1 MKKWVCSV
9 CGYVYEGE
17 NPPEKCPQCGV
28 PASKFTEQKGEMSWA
43 AEHVVGVGK
52 SFGDNVPAEVQ
63 KEILDGLNANFTGEC
78 TEVGM
83 YLAMARVAYREGYPE
98 IGEYWRRA
106 ALEEAEHAG
115 ATEVLGVYL
124 TVGYSRDIVEDVFES
139 MFAWMCR
146 GTVAEGAVLH
156 LTRVPFTVRCEEC
169 GRIFPVNTRCRD
181 TPRCPQCGA
190 SHYRLHSGMEFYVND
205 IEVKTDPTAVRALAS

>member
-1 MKKWVCSV
+1 MDVSDMREGDFAGLALLQKKYGWIGVK
-9 CGYVYEGE
+9 YENGVKKIVMVSAQTDK
-17 NPPEKCPQCGV
+17 PEEVESLPLNQNTVFLKAECD
-28 PASKFTEQKGEMSWA
+28 FTDKKDIADFYYS
-43 AEHVVGVGK
+43 
-52 SFGDNVPAEVQ
+52 
-63 KEILDGLNANFTGEC
+63 LDGKTI
-78 TEVGM
+78 V
-83 YLAMARVAYREGYPE
+83 
-98 IGEYWRRA
+98 
-106 ALEEAEHAG
+106 LEEAEHAG

>member
-1 MKKWVCSV
+1 MHEMAMVRSV
-9 CGYVYEGE
+9 VDI
-17 NPPEKCPQCGV
+17 V
-28 PASKFTEQKGEMSWA
+28 
-43 AEHVVGVGK
+43 
-52 SFGDNVPAEVQ
+52 
-63 KEILDGLNANFTGEC
+63 
-78 TEVGM
+78 
-83 YLAMARVAYREGYPE
+83 
-98 IGEYWRRA
+98 
-106 ALEEAEHAG
+106 LEEAERVE

-181 TPRCPQCGA
+181 TPRCPQCDA

-205 IEVKTDPTAVRALAS
+205 IE

>member
-1 MKKWVCSV
+1 MHEMAMVRSV
-9 CGYVYEGE
+9 VDI
-17 NPPEKCPQCGV
+17 V
-28 PASKFTEQKGEMSWA
+28 
-43 AEHVVGVGK
+43 
-52 SFGDNVPAEVQ
+52 
-63 KEILDGLNANFTGEC
+63 
-78 TEVGM
+78 
-83 YLAMARVAYREGYPE
+83 
-98 IGEYWRRA
+98 
-106 ALEEAEHAG
+106 LEEAEHAG

-181 TPRCPQCGA
+181 TSGLRPAGA
-190 SHYRLHSGMEFYVND
+190 LCLAAYSISLSSRD
-205 IEVKTDPTAVRALAS
+205 TAQFGFCSKLLRYGH

>member
-1 MKKWVCSV
+1 MHEMAMVRSV
-9 CGYVYEGE
+9 VDI
-17 NPPEKCPQCGV
+17 V
-28 PASKFTEQKGEMSWA
+28 
-43 AEHVVGVGK
+43 
-52 SFGDNVPAEVQ
+52 
-63 KEILDGLNANFTGEC
+63 
-78 TEVGM
+78 
-83 YLAMARVAYREGYPE
+83 
-98 IGEYWRRA
+98 
-106 ALEEAEHAG
+106 LEEAEHAG
-115 ATEVLGVYL
+115 ATEV
-124 TVGYSRDIVEDVFES
+124 RDIVEDVFES